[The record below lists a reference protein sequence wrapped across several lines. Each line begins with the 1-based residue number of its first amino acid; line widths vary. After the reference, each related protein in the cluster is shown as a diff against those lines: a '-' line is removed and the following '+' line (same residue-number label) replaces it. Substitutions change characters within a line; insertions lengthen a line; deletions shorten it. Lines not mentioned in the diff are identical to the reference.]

1 MRTQL
6 HTDPLSNAAG
16 CSRRKAL
23 HRLAGA
29 GSAAGLAAEL
39 PGCGGGYS
47 PVPMESAQDAVE
59 PQAEALP
66 AARTLRSG
74 LDYPWSLDFLPDKS
88 MLVTER
94 VGRLRRVSADG
105 IRSSTVSGIPTARIQ
120 NAGHGGLLDVAVDTE
135 GADIWVYLSYAERG
149 LHGPVDGLMCNVD
162 TAVPGISEQP
172 AQRSGAQIGCD
183 TRRAVHTPL
192 EPAALQE
199 GVR

>member
-1 MRTQL
+1 MESYVCLRNCTRIHSQML
-6 HTDPLSNAAG
+6 RAVH
-16 CSRRKAL
+16 
-23 HRLAGA
+23 GA
-29 GSAAGLAAEL
+29 RHSTGLQARAVQQVWPQNCLAAVEAT
-39 PGCGGGYS
+39 
-47 PVPMESAQDAVE
+47 AQSLWRAHRTLWNLKLKHCQQRARCAVASTRLSVE
-59 PQAEALP
+59 PGLPPRQEHACGAYVAEEIGA
-66 AARTLRSG
+66 
-74 LDYPWSLDFLPDKS
+74 
-88 MLVTER
+88 
-94 VGRLRRVSADG
+94 
-105 IRSSTVSGIPTARIQ
+105 IPTARIQ

-172 AQRSGAQIGCD
+172 AQRSGAQTGCD